1 MNDAQGAAPATPHAP
16 ADGGTA
22 RAGGA
27 PRACDAPAHPSF
39 VQALL
44 FWLKLGF
51 ISFGGPT
58 GQIAVMHEELVER
71 RRWISESRFLHALNF
86 CMLLPGPEAQQLAT
100 YIGWLLHRTWGGIV
114 AGVLFVLPGA
124 ALLWLL
130 SYVYV
135 TFGKVGWVESL
146 FYGLKPA
153 VIAVVAMA
161 VWRIGSKALKNE
173 VMGALAALAFI
184 AIYFFKIPFPAI
196 VIGAG
201 VIGLLGARVRP
212 DKFVVLRGHGASKSS
227 GEPTPHPRAVIDDDT
242 ALPAYAT
249 ASIRRALR
257 VILVCGAIWWAP
269 VLIVAAIGGRDHVLV
284 REGVFFSK
292 AAMVTF
298 GGAYA
303 VLPYVAQHAVER
315 EGWLTA
321 AQMLDGLGLAETTP
335 GPLIMVVQWVGFLG
349 GWHGGGGG
357 HADGSLSSG
366 GALSAGGTSPLLMA
380 TLGAGITTW
389 TTFAPCFLWI
399 LLGAPFVER
408 LRRHAALTAALSA
421 ITASVVGVVLNLAV
435 WFAGQVFW
443 PKERGVDGA
452 AIAIAAG
459 AFVALVMKR
468 NLILVILCGGAAGAL
483 WRALSA

>member
-1 MNDAQGAAPATPHAP
+1 M
-16 ADGGTA
+16 
-22 RAGGA
+22 
-27 PRACDAPAHPSF
+27 
-39 VQALL
+39 
-44 FWLKLGF
+44 
-51 ISFGGPT
+51 
-58 GQIAVMHEELVER
+58 
-71 RRWISESRFLHALNF
+71 
-86 CMLLPGPEAQQLAT
+86 
-100 YIGWLLHRTWGGIV
+100 
-114 AGVLFVLPGA
+114 
-124 ALLWLL
+124 
-130 SYVYV
+130 
-135 TFGKVGWVESL
+135 
-146 FYGLKPA
+146 
-153 VIAVVAMA
+153 
-161 VWRIGSKALKNE
+161 
-173 VMGALAALAFI
+173 
-184 AIYFFKIPFPAI
+184 
-196 VIGAG
+196 
-201 VIGLLGARVRP
+201 
-212 DKFVVLRGHGASKSS
+212 
-227 GEPTPHPRAVIDDDT
+227 IDDDT